1 MTTMGDP
8 VPTTRRPVSVT
19 AIGWLFIAA
28 GVAGF
33 AYHALEF
40 DLQTGFDY
48 DTAWVLVVRIL
59 AIVAGA
65 LTLRGENWGRW
76 LALAWVGYH
85 VYLSTLHS
93 VSETVTH
100 LVVLAVCAAALLYPG
115 ATAFFRSQEL
125 RPPTTGP

>member
-1 MTTMGDP
+1 MTAPGDAP
-8 VPTTRRPVSVT
+8 PTQRRPVSVT

-28 GVAGF
+28 GVVGF
-33 AYHALEF
+33 AHHAMEF
-40 DLQTGFDY
+40 DVRAGFDY

-65 LTLRGENWGRW
+65 LTLRGQDWGRW

-100 LVVLAVCAAALLYPG
+100 VVVLAICAAALLHPG
-115 ATAFFRSQEL
+115 ATAFFRSGPV
-125 RPPTTGP
+125 RPS